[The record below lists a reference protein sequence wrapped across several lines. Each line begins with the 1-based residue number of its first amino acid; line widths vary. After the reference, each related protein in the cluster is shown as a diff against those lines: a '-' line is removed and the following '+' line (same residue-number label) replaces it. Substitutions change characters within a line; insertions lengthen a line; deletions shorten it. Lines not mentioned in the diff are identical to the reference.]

1 MKTVR
6 QLSIIM
12 IVFIG
17 MWANTAFAQKAA
29 TAVTPLD
36 KIVAV
41 INSDVITSS
50 ELDKQ
55 IAMVKQQMQATGA
68 VVPDAA
74 TLRKQILNQL
84 IDQKL
89 QLLVAQHNNIK
100 VTDTQLDKAISG
112 IAASNHMTVA
122 QLQTAV
128 AKQGMSF
135 TQYRKQIR
143 DQILIAQIQ
152 QGVVG
157 RPIQITDQQVS
168 AFLKKQTT
176 TQAYHVQDLLVP
188 FPSHAT
194 PAEMKTTEDK
204 ANTIYKDARA
214 KNGFDNL
221 MKNASSQGL
230 QSIDMGWRSANNL
243 PQIFATQIVKMQT
256 GQVSAPI
263 KAPNG
268 YHLLMLAGS
277 RSVNGPQGM
286 TAAQARQILLQQA
299 FEQKLKP
306 WIAQL
311 RKTAYVKIME

>member
-1 MKTVR
+1 MKILR

-17 MWANTAFAQKAA
+17 MWVNTSFAQKTT

-55 IAMVKQQMQATGA
+55 VAIVKQQMQATGA

-100 VTDTQLDKAISG
+100 VTDAQLDKAISS

-122 QLQTAV
+122 QLQVAV

-135 TQYRKQIR
+135 AEYRKQIH

-152 QGVVG
+152 HAAVG
-157 RPIQITDQQVS
+157 GPIRITDQQVS
-168 AFLKKQTT
+168 AFLKKQTA

-194 PAEMKTTEDK
+194 PAQMKATEDK
-204 ANTIYKDARA
+204 ANTLYKDAQT

-221 MKNASSQGL
+221 MQNASSQGL
-230 QSIDMGWRSANNL
+230 QAIDMGWRSANNL

-263 KAPNG
+263 QAPNG

-277 RSVNGPQGM
+277 RSVSGQQGM
-286 TAAQARQILLQQA
+286 TPDQARQILLQQA

-311 RKTAYVKIME
+311 RKTAYVKIMD